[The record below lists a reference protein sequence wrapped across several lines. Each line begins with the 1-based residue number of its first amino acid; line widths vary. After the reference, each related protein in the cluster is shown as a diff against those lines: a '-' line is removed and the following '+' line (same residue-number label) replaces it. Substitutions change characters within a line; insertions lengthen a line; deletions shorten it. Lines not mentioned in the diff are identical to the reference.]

1 MNNIRTVI
9 SLAIGALSLSG
20 CSTIETNSLVQTLIK
35 PIQQV
40 RHGSDSEALYRMA
53 RSFQMEGRQA
63 EAIKAYRQV
72 LDANP
77 RHAEAHNALGV
88 IYSQQQQV
96 ELAEQQFQLAL
107 QIDPNLAHV
116 HNNVGYHLMRNG
128 RLNEALQALGR
139 AHVLDRSNKAVT
151 ANMAE
156 AQQAAERDAQSQVE
170 QVAAAETAPETTV
183 PAVASASVASTQ
195 ATTST
200 GSQLAAPQALQ
211 AQVEPTLS
219 LQLVS
224 VDSNVWE
231 LKARARPSQ
240 DTVAAAP
247 VPAPSETQAVVTL
260 PAPSTPPTA
269 TQIASNPYV
278 TTLPSRIEIANGNG
292 TTGLA
297 LKVSRE
303 LMAYRGFE
311 RPRLTN
317 HKPFDV
323 RTTRIQ
329 YVAGA
334 ETAARRLNASLPK
347 QVPLVRVASL
357 DKNTTVRLLIGK
369 DFPRQG

>member
-156 AQQAAERDAQSQVE
+156 AQQAAERDAQPQVE